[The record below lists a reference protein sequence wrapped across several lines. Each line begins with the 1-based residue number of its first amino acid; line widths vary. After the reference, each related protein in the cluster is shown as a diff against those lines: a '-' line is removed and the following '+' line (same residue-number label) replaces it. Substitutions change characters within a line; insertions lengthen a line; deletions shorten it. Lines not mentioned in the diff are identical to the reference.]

1 MGGRTLSPSIWTTT
15 SGIHEC
21 VSLFVAGY
29 PDSDQ
34 IPLRNIALMKRL
46 GIAKLKQLL
55 QACFS

>member
-1 MGGRTLSPSIWTTT
+1 
-15 SGIHEC
+15 

-29 PDSDQ
+29 PDTDQ